1 MQELAIVPS
10 GTIELPTLSVTPE
23 FLARREDAIASAALI
38 ARVASPEENNRA
50 VEVQKALVGLVREVE
65 SARKKL
71 KEPVLDLGRR
81 IDATAKAAV
90 EPITAAE
97 LPLRNLI
104 SDFADSERKRAQAEA
119 ARIEAERRQAE
130 EAALQARLAEEKR
143 VREEAEVRLRA
154 AKDAADKARIEQ
166 EAQAAVERA
175 KAEQERAQRLAD
187 ERAAMDRQM
196 HAPAVAQGQS
206 VRTEWQ
212 LDIVDIWAL
221 ARAHP
226 ACVTITPRLSEI
238 KALLDAGAKVV
249 GVSAKRVTIA
259 GVRTAGRTID
269 V

>member
-1 MQELAIVPS
+1 MRELAIVPS
-10 GTIELPTLSVTPE
+10 GAIELPTLSVTPE

-38 ARVASPEENNRA
+38 ARVSSPDENNRA

-65 SARKKL
+65 AARKKL
-71 KEPVLDLGRR
+71 KEPVLELGRA
-81 IDATAKAAV
+81 IDAAAKAAV

-104 SDFADSERKRAQAEA
+104 SDFADSERRRAAVEA
-119 ARIEAERRQAE
+119 ARIEAERRRAE
-130 EAALQARLAEEKR
+130 EAALRARLEEERR
-143 VREEAEVRLRA
+143 VQEEAAARLRA
-154 AKDAADKARIEQ
+154 AKDASDRARIEE
-166 EAQAAVERA
+166 EAKAAVERA
-175 KAEQERAQRLAD
+175 KADQERAARLAE
-187 ERAAMDRQM
+187 ERAAFDRQA
-196 HAPAVAQGQS
+196 HAPAVAQGQT

-212 LDIVDIWAL
+212 VDIVDIWGL

>member
-1 MQELAIVPS
+1 
-10 GTIELPTLSVTPE
+10 
-23 FLARREDAIASAALI
+23 
-38 ARVASPEENNRA
+38 
-50 VEVQKALVGLVREVE
+50 
-65 SARKKL
+65 
-71 KEPVLDLGRR
+71 
-81 IDATAKAAV
+81 
-90 EPITAAE
+90 
-97 LPLRNLI
+97 LRNLI

-119 ARIEAERRQAE
+119 VRIEAERRQAE

-154 AKDAADKARIEQ
+154 AKDASDRARIED
-166 EAQAAVERA
+166 EAKAAVERA

>member
-1 MQELAIVPS
+1 MRELAIVPS
-10 GTIELPTLSVTPE
+10 GAIELPTLSVTPE

-38 ARVASPEENNRA
+38 ARVSSPDENNHA
-50 VEVQKALVGLVREVE
+50 VEVQKSLMSLVREVE
-65 SARKKL
+65 AARKKL

-81 IDATAKAAV
+81 IDSAAKEAV

-143 VREEAEVRLRA
+143 VREEAEARLRA
-154 AKDAADKARIEQ
+154 AKDAADRARVEEEAKAAI
-166 EAQAAVERA
+166 ERA
-175 KAEQERAQRLAD
+175 RAEQERAQRLAD
-187 ERAAMDRQM
+187 ERAAMDRQV

-212 LDIVDIWAL
+212 VDIVDIWAL

-226 ACVTITPRLSEI
+226 ACVTITPRMSEI
-238 KALLDAGAKVV
+238 KGLLDAGAKVV

-259 GVRTAGRTID
+259 GVRTAGRTVD